1 MESLEIKKELQELKQ
16 ITLLGSKRVLTM
28 QDVSL
33 LTGLSMSC
41 LYKKTSNKEIPFWK
55 SSSGKITYFD
65 KSEIENW
72 CLFHRIKTVDE
83 LDTEATNYIVTGN
96 ARKGGNK

>member
-1 MESLEIKKELQELKQ
+1 MDYSEIKNELQELKK

-41 LYKKTSNKEIPFWK
+41 LYKKTHKRELPFWK
-55 SSSGKITYFD
+55 SEAGKILYFD

-72 CLFHRIKTVDE
+72 CLSHRIKTNAE
-83 LDTEATNYIVTGN
+83 IEREATSYVVTGK
-96 ARKGGNK
+96 RKGVAV